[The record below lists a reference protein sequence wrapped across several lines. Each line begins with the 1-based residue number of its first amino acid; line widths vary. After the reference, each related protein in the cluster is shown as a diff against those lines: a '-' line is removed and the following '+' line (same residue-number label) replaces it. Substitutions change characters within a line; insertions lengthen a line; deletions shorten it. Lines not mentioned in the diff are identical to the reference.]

1 MQSYYEESLKNSA
14 FPFALTVQQGNTPY
28 GYHWHDEFEISC
40 VLSGHV
46 AVHVGKKQYRL
57 EPGDLLLIP
66 GTVPHCF
73 SPSDPAAAR
82 LAVKFGLALL
92 PAAARLEYSR
102 HGGFAPH
109 SVQWPPQTARR
120 FRDILQRLR
129 CEYTGVKPG
138 YQTAI
143 GLLLLQIFLLILR
156 EVPART
162 GEPEVFFGEEI
173 TQALTFLSEHYQENI
188 TLRDCAEAAGYSE
201 SYLSRL
207 FRQKSGVTFHAYLQ
221 NLRLSKAEWM
231 LAYTDAPVTEIA
243 GLSGFMNSKTF
254 YRAFRAKWKLSPLTY
269 RGAQADAPP
278 PGASATPVQDAESP
292 SFTAIR
298 IPATDNPDHFTKNNQ
313 INQQRR
319 TLQ

>member
-92 PAAARLEYSR
+92 PAAARREYSR

-129 CEYTGVKPG
+129 CEYTGVFAAEP
-138 YQTAI
+138 
-143 GLLLLQIFLLILR
+143 LQNIPKTTGSLGRPLYTVR
-156 EVPART
+156 RKAAVPAVFPT
-162 GEPEVFFGEEI
+162 GG
-173 TQALTFLSEHYQENI
+173 
-188 TLRDCAEAAGYSE
+188 G
-201 SYLSRL
+201 
-207 FRQKSGVTFHAYLQ
+207 RQKRETEFNSQPCRGRIT
-221 NLRLSKAEWM
+221 RRKA
-231 LAYTDAPVTEIA
+231 VGHSA
-243 GLSGFMNSKTF
+243 G
-254 YRAFRAKWKLSPLTY
+254 
-269 RGAQADAPP
+269 
-278 PGASATPVQDAESP
+278 
-292 SFTAIR
+292 
-298 IPATDNPDHFTKNNQ
+298 
-313 INQQRR
+313 NQQ
-319 TLQ
+319 